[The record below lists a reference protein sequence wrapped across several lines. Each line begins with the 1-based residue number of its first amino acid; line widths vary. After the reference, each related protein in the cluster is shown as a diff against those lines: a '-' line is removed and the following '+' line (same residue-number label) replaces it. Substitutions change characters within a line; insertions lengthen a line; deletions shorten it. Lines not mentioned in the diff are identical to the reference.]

1 MRANKIKKTII
12 SRAVMTLLVV
22 MMTVTTAWA
31 EQSGNWTY
39 SLTTGGC
46 YITGYSGS
54 KEMTNI
60 TIPKT
65 LDGHT
70 VVSIRTD
77 VFSGFNQL
85 KTILFY
91 SDASIE
97 NMPSVSNC
105 PSFKAVN
112 VIDVENNNAN
122 IRNCLPASI
131 KEIGGETFKG
141 TAITALTMPGVTSVG
156 LYAFEGCDHLKS
168 VTFEKPATIAEG
180 AFRKIPG
187 YYVTNEYNE
196 NGERKKATV
205 KTTVTY
211 KGSIENWTPYCY
223 EYSPNLVV
231 KCDDG
236 SCGWCGDEFG
246 NRDNETYYKKASCL
260 YWEIDNDGN
269 MTIDCLQQNIILE
282 NYLSYQVI
290 KTTNWGKTDVETITL
305 NHVYHLGYYK
315 VGGVNVLPN
324 DFDDLSNLTSVVINP
339 GMVQIGTYAFC
350 GDCSAMKS
358 IVLPNSLTLIDVD
371 AFEGCTSLEDIYFD
385 GTKTQWDNVEKVML
399 WNRKVPSTCKE
410 HWRCTVTF
418 DANGHGTAPAAQ
430 TNLWSNEAKVT
441 KPADPSAD
449 GLAFAG
455 WYTDAACTTKWDF
468 DTGIVPGDMTL
479 YAGWATPC
487 TATFTASET
496 SIEIPYG
503 QEWTDITVTASSLNL
518 GWFQNEGQSVRI
530 ADAVAVTPYISSG
543 TGAKLSFVNTTHPGE
558 DLIADRGAGEH
569 SVGSRL
575 SAPITEA
582 GQSATLWV
590 YISEEVWQSAK
601 PGNYVQDMPFDAV
614 FLCNSVTPAETYNYS
629 LGGDAIVSLRFRVP
643 ETYTV
648 TATASPTEGG
658 TVMGG
663 GTYAEGTSV
672 TVTATPNGHNE
683 FLNWTDERGNVVST
697 EATYTFTADGDR
709 TLTANFKCFYSLS
722 GTNVV
727 FFDKDTYAELTEVT
741 EGETVMVREEMM
753 NVPDGY
759 YLTGEFQSDDV
770 ELRLDNESSYYCF
783 TMPAKAVTVTAVT
796 ARRTEYVIDLSATTE
811 QVIDDEAYRVLR
823 QMEGYASSE
832 CDETTWDCVY
842 YLDLNLDSTPDL
854 QLTENTDD
862 ATGITYGVTKLES
875 ANQLTENYRLT
886 IPTFSGLNPSRYSS
900 VLVKFVSGSGAHDL
914 PQIILGDV
922 NGDGRVT
929 ITDAALLMDYL
940 AHPDNAPEGFVIQA
954 ADVDY
959 SHSITLADAV
969 EILRMILE

>member
-1 MRANKIKKTII
+1 
-12 SRAVMTLLVV
+12 MTLLVV
-22 MMTVTTAWA
+22 MMTVTAARAVTSADGLW
-31 EQSGNWTY
+31 EYN
-39 SLTTGGC
+39 LTTGGC

-54 KEMTNI
+54 KEKTSI

-70 VVSIRTD
+70 VVSIRND
-77 VFSGFNQL
+77 VFSKYNQL
-85 KTILFY
+85 ERIYFE

-105 PSFKAVN
+105 PGFKAVN
-112 VIDVENNNAN
+112 VINVDNNNATLYN
-122 IRNCLPASI
+122 RLPASI
-131 KEIGGETFKG
+131 KEIGGEFKG
-141 TAITALTMPGVTSVG
+141 TAITSLTMPGVTSIG
-156 LYAFEGCDHLKS
+156 LDAFEGCDHLQS
-168 VTFEKPATIAEG
+168 VTFHKPATIAEG

-187 YYVTNEYNE
+187 NV
-196 NGERKKATV
+196 
-205 KTTVTY
+205 TVTY
-211 KGSIENWTPYCY
+211 WGSIENWNPYCY

-246 NRDNETYYKKASCL
+246 NRDNYTYYEKASCL
-260 YWEIDNDGN
+260 YWKIDNDGN
-269 MTIDCLQQNIILE
+269 MTIDCLQQDIILE
-282 NYLSYQVI
+282 NYLSYQII
-290 KTTNWGKTDVETITL
+290 KTTNWDKADVKTLSLT
-305 NHVYHLGYYK
+305 HVYKLKGTDRVPGEFENHT
-315 VGGVNVLPN
+315 
-324 DFDDLSNLTSVVINP
+324 NLTSVVIND
-339 GMVQIGTYAFC
+339 GLVEIGVATFNYC
-350 GDCSAMKS
+350 KS
-358 IVLPNSLTLIDVD
+358 LKSVVLPNSLTLIDSN
-371 AFEGCTSLEDIYFD
+371 AFNGCTTLEDIYFE
-385 GTKTQWDNVEKVML
+385 GTGAQWKNVVKYIS
-399 WNRKVPSTCKE
+399 WNEDVSSSCKE
-410 HWRCTVTF
+410 HWRCSVTF

-441 KPADPSAD
+441 KPADPSAE
-449 GLAFAG
+449 GWLFLG

-468 DTGIVPGDMTL
+468 NSEIPGDMTL

-487 TATFTASET
+487 TAIFTASET

-530 ADAVAVTPYISSG
+530 ADAVAVTPYISGG
-543 TGAKLSFVNTTHPGE
+543 TGSKISFVNTTHPGE

-590 YISEEVWQSAK
+590 YIPEEVWQSAK

-614 FLCNSVTPAETYNYS
+614 FLCNSVTPAETFNYS
-629 LGGDAIVSLRFRVP
+629 LGGNAIVSLRFRVP

-658 TVMGG
+658 TVTGG
-663 GTYAEGTSV
+663 GTYAEGTSI

-683 FLNWTDERGNVVST
+683 FLNWTDERGHVVST
-697 EATYTFTADGDR
+697 EASYTFTADGDR
-709 TLTANFKCFYSLS
+709 TLTANFKCFYPLS

-770 ELRLDNESSYYCF
+770 ELRLDDGSSYYCF

-875 ANQLTENYRLT
+875 ANQLTENYRLI

-900 VLVKFVSGSGAHDL
+900 VLVKLVSGSGTHDL

-929 ITDAALLMDYL
+929 ITDAALLIDYL
-940 AHPDNAPEGFVIQA
+940 AHPDNAPAGFVLQA
-954 ADVDY
+954 ADVDG
-959 SHSITLADAV
+959 SGGITLADAV
-969 EILRMILE
+969 EILKMILE